1 MLLFIIGKAKVLV
14 GALKAFKRSNP
25 NRLTELDRQMGVLRG
40 YRKRAEGHRRR
51 AFKEWLLVSEG

>member
-1 MLLFIIGKAKVLV
+1 VLLFIITKTKVLV
-14 GALKAFKRSNP
+14 GALKIFKRRNR

-51 AFKEWLLVSEG
+51 AFKEWQLVSEG